1 AILAKDERPVAER
14 LRQLFVTAYSREPQ
28 PEEIQ
33 KAADYL
39 AKKNGEKSAWEDM
52 VWALLNTKEFLFN
65 H

>member
-1 AILAKDERPVAER
+1 
-14 LRQLFVTAYSREPQ
+14 VTAYSREPQ
-28 PEEIQ
+28 PEELQ

>member
-1 AILAKDERPVAER
+1 MLIPKFLCAVIKDFCK
-14 LRQLFVTAYSREPQ
+14 QLG
-28 PEEIQ
+28 
-33 KAADYL
+33 ADTKQVQGLIRL